1 MVSGKSLHSRV
12 RSKKRSNAARDTDI
26 RSGARPELRPKI
38 RPASNDDMAAI
49 RELIR
54 LFPQHLVQRN
64 LPRAPSF
71 FVADSGG
78 RLVGCCALQVYS
90 KRLAEVRSL
99 AVHPDFQDRGLA
111 SDLVERCT
119 QKARERGVRE
129 LFAVTSQTSF
139 FARLGFATF
148 RREKTAMFL
157 ELTPRTSN

>member
-1 MVSGKSLHSRV
+1 MVPGKTPNSLVH
-12 RSKKRSNAARDTDI
+12 
-26 RSGARPELRPKI
+26 PKI
-38 RPASNDDMAAI
+38 RPAGIDDMADI
-49 RELIR
+49 RSLIR

-71 FVADSGG
+71 FVARAGG

-119 QKARERGVRE
+119 QRARERGVRE

-157 ELTPRTSN
+157 ELTPKPRFPF

>member
-1 MVSGKSLHSRV
+1 M
-12 RSKKRSNAARDTDI
+12 
-26 RSGARPELRPKI
+26 EI
-38 RPASNDDMAAI
+38 RPAGTRDMAAI

-64 LPRAPSF
+64 LPRVPSF
-71 FVADSGG
+71 FVGCVGA

-111 SDLVERCT
+111 SKLVERCT
-119 QKARERGVRE
+119 QRARDRGIRE

-139 FARLGFATF
+139 FGRLGFATF

-157 ELTPRTSN
+157 ELTSRASSH

>member
-1 MVSGKSLHSRV
+1 MVSGKSPHSRV
-12 RSKKRSNAARDTDI
+12 RSETRANAARDSEI
-26 RSGARPELRPKI
+26 RPGALPEFPPKI
-38 RPASNDDMAAI
+38 RAASNDDMAAI

-71 FVADSGG
+71 FVADAGG

-119 QKARERGVRE
+119 QRARERGVRE

>member
-1 MVSGKSLHSRV
+1 MVSGKTPPSRTG
-12 RSKKRSNAARDTDI
+12 S
-26 RSGARPELRPKI
+26 RPEI
-38 RPASNDDMAAI
+38 RPARNEDMAAI
-49 RELIR
+49 RRLIR
-54 LFPQHLVQRN
+54 LFPQILVQRN
-64 LPRAPSF
+64 LPRVPSF
-71 FVADSGG
+71 FVASVAGK
-78 RLVGCCALQVYS
+78 LVGCCALQIYS

-119 QKARERGVRE
+119 QRARERGVKE

-157 ELTPRTSN
+157 ELTPRP